1 MTVYILLFINLIFDL
16 FHNINYLLLVFED
29 ETFIKY
35 MKSQLNNINID
46 LRNIFLIINYF
57 LIIKI
62 K

>member
-1 MTVYILLFINLIFDL
+1 MIFYILLFINLIFDL

-46 LRNIFLIINYF
+46 LGNIF
-57 LIIKI
+57 
-62 K
+62 